1 MYVIITPID
10 NDGSFSYLLS
20 LCGRYKEECLYM
32 KKHLYL
38 MIITALG
45 TAMFFVIGKFL
56 AIPTPIPNFALFLQ
70 YAVLI
75 VFSFYFG
82 PFVGFGIGFLG
93 HFLIDLLSG
102 YGLWFSWI
110 ISSGLFGLLVGLT
123 SYLINK
129 RGNPYKV
136 TKILLFILF
145 TTLSGALCWI
155 LIAPTGDI
163 LIYQEPFDVVWVEGL
178 IAFIS
183 NVVSALAIGIP
194 IIYGLKPVRIPYT
207 CINKGGPQVIST
219 KK

>member
-1 MYVIITPID
+1 
-10 NDGSFSYLLS
+10 
-20 LCGRYKEECLYM
+20 M

-38 MIITALG
+38 MIVTAFG

-82 PFVGFGIGFLG
+82 PIVGFGIGFLG

-110 ISSGLFGLLVGLT
+110 ISSGLFGLLTGLT

-129 RGNPYKV
+129 KGNPYKV
-136 TKILLFILF
+136 IKILLFILF
-145 TTLSGALCWI
+145 ATLSGALSWI

-163 LIYQEPFDVVWVEGL
+163 LIYQESYDVVWLEGL
-178 IAFIS
+178 IAFAT
-183 NVVSALAIGIP
+183 NVISALAIGLP
-194 IIYGLKPVRIPYT
+194 IIFGLKYVRIPYS
-207 CINKGGPQVIST
+207 IVKRNEE
-219 KK
+219 